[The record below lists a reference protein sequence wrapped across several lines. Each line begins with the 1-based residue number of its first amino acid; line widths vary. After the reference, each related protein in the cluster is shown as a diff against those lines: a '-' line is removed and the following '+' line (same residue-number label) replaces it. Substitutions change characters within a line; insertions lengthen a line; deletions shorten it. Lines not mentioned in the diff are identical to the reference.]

1 MKKEVMLI
9 FLMAFSLS
17 FALAEPCNLQV
28 SLLNQ
33 DPYPAVPGDYVKL
46 VFQIDGVAN
55 PECGDVIFQLSEKYP
70 ISFDPNQSNEMTI
83 KSGTYTKDHNSF
95 LMAPFKVRLDN
106 NALDGENIIEVSFAN
121 SLNGAASSFQTKQ
134 FNLNVENVKADFEV
148 FVKDY
153 DFTTKM
159 ITFQILNT
167 AKNNIYAL
175 AVNVPQQKNIIV
187 KGSNINIV
195 GDLDAKDYTTT
206 AFEATPT
213 NGQITLNLDYTDA
226 INVRRTVT
234 KTVSFDSTY
243 FTGRV
248 ADQKKSPVGTI
259 ITWIVIIAAVGY
271 YFFRRYQKK
280 KKAKK

>member
-1 MKKEVMLI
+1 MIVLLFMLSI
-9 FLMAFSLS
+9 S
-17 FALAEPCNLQV
+17 FAVAEACDLKV

-46 VFQIDGVAN
+46 VFQISGVEN
-55 PECGDVIFQLSEKYP
+55 PECGDVMFQLSQKYP
-70 ISFDPNQSNEMTI
+70 IEFDPGQSNEVAV
-83 KSGTYTKDHNSF
+83 KSGTYTKDHSSF
-95 LMAPFKVRLDN
+95 LMAPFKVRVDN
-106 NALDGENIIEVSFAN
+106 NALDGDNAIEASYAN
-121 SLNGAASSFQTKQ
+121 SKDGITPTFQTKQ
-134 FNLNVENVKADFEV
+134 FNLNVQNVKADFEV

-175 AVNVPQQKNIIV
+175 AVNVPQQKNIVV

-206 AFEATPT
+206 AFEATPS
-213 NGQITLNLDYTDA
+213 NGQITLNLEYTDA

-234 KTVSFDSTY
+234 ENVSFDSNY
-243 FTGRV
+243 FVGRV
-248 ADQKKSPVGTI
+248 ADVKKSPVGTVV
-259 ITWIVIIAAVGY
+259 TWIVILVIIG
-271 YFFRRYQKK
+271 FFVFKRYQKK

>member
-1 MKKEVMLI
+1 MIVLL
-9 FLMAFSLS
+9 LMFSVSLVV
-17 FALAEPCNLQV
+17 AEPCNLQV

-55 PECGDVIFQLSEKYP
+55 PECGDVIFQLPQKYP
-70 ISFDPNQSNEMTI
+70 ISFDPGQSNEITI
-83 KSGTYTKDHNSF
+83 TSGTYTKDHSSF
-95 LMAPFKVRLDN
+95 LMAPFKVRLDA
-106 NALDGENIIEVSFAN
+106 NALDGDNAIEVSFAN
-121 SLNGAASSFQTKQ
+121 SKSGVAPSFQSKE
-134 FNLNVENVKADFEV
+134 FNLNVQDVRANFEV

-153 DFTTKM
+153 DSTTKQ

-175 AVNVPQQKNIIV
+175 AVNIPQQKNIVI

-213 NGQITLNLDYTDA
+213 NGQITLNLEYTDA
-226 INVRRTVT
+226 INVRRSVT
-234 KTVSFDSTY
+234 KNISFDSTY

-248 ADQKKSPVGTI
+248 ADVKKSPMGTI
-259 ITWIVIIAAVGY
+259 ITWIVILAVIG
-271 YFFRRYQKK
+271 FFFFKRYQKK

>member
-1 MKKEVMLI
+1 MKKDVMIVLL
-9 FLMAFSLS
+9 LMLSIS
-17 FALAEPCNLQV
+17 FATAEACNLQV

-70 ISFDPNQSNEMTI
+70 ISLDPGQSNEVTI
-83 KSGTYTKDHNSF
+83 TSGTYTKDHSSF
-95 LMAPFKVRLDN
+95 LMAPYTVRVDD
-106 NALDGENIIEVSFAN
+106 NALDGDNAIEVSFAN
-121 SLNGAASSFQTKQ
+121 SRSGVVPSFQTKE

-153 DFTTKM
+153 NYNTKE

-167 AKNNIYAL
+167 DENDVFALTVELPNQNNL
-175 AVNVPQQKNIIV
+175 VV
-187 KGSNINIV
+187 KGSSRNIV
-195 GDLDAKDYTTT
+195 GDLDSNDYTTT
-206 AFEATPT
+206 TFEATPKD
-213 NGQITLNLDYTDA
+213 GQITMKIIYTDA
-226 INVRRTVT
+226 INVRRTVM

-248 ADQKKSPVGTI
+248 ADVKKSPTGTI
-259 ITWIVIIAAVGY
+259 VAWVVIVAVVGY
-271 YFFRRYQKK
+271 YFFRKYQKK